1 MRIPTECPE
10 CGGEIY
16 QFTLNGCEGF
26 ECKVCEFN
34 DIEDFEHMSSPE
46 YEISL
51 TKALEEKTG
60 MQGWH
65 KR

>member
-1 MRIPTECPE
+1 MKIPDCCPE

-16 QFTLNGCEGF
+16 WLNINGNEGF
-26 ECKVCEFN
+26 RCKECEFM
-34 DIEDFEHMSSPE
+34 DIDDFPNMSSPE

-51 TKALEEKTG
+51 TKTLEEKTG
-60 MQGWH
+60 LIGWH